1 MSTNVPRSGFFQKTV
16 DHATENF
23 KGYFLPASDY
33 VSICDFILERVPDF
47 LCSINFALTSRIS
60 VSKKVPTN
68 LKC

>member
-33 VSICDFILERVPDF
+33 VSIFDFILERNEQEYPIF
-47 LCSINFALTSRIS
+47 YAL
-60 VSKKVPTN
+60 
-68 LKC
+68 